1 MDYVESKLTMTSNI
15 LPRKLTTLWILALTL
30 LVQLAL
36 LCFSLPITQILSGAH
51 SYYIDNPFH
60 VYQIELGK
68 SLLQHGHLLGYDP
81 FLGAGHLG
89 GMSDNGSARLP
100 VFVAALLPAVP
111 TGVVYSLY
119 VLVCA
124 LIGPLAVVWLGRLL
138 RWPAW
143 HSAMAA
149 ALGLALWWI
158 GALHWFHTAGMV
170 SYVCGSYL
178 GLPYAAWVW
187 QLCSAGHRP
196 GAARLAGAGI
206 LGGLGMWLH
215 PLFPILVGL
224 LFVGFGV
231 ADFRAASVRRVGLR
245 GAVIATIAL
254 LVNLPWLI
262 AMLGNHDIGAN
273 PLALHPFQKEIGL
286 QVALKPALGLWT
298 GMGSFCNPLL
308 LAACLAGLYFMRGEP
323 RRRLLPFVIA
333 GVLLLLFAAFGALSA
348 ALAQLQPN
356 RFVAPAFLL
365 IAMGAAYCAGE
376 YLPWLGRDGWSK
388 GRLAGIAVAALLC
401 LYTGREM
408 VREAMAGPHGHYGKT
423 PPELSG
429 APPLVAQLEAWISA
443 NTTPDGRILFE
454 TSLARIH
461 GGGHVAGLI
470 ALQTDREFMGA
481 GYPYSLPAVSF
492 WDRVAF
498 GRPIQQL
505 STAELAQGLDLYN
518 VGWVIAHTPQLQ
530 KAMEALPSA
539 SAAAQFGTV
548 RIYKIDR
555 PLSFIAEGEGRIA
568 SRGFNQIHVSGAGG
582 VSVILKYHWLPG
594 LVASPAASIEPVQ
607 LAPGFPPFIRVRN
620 PPDDFTLSLH

>member
-1 MDYVESKLTMTSNI
+1 MDSVERSLTMTTDI
-15 LPRKLTTLWILALTL
+15 RPRQLTLFWILALTL

-36 LCFSLPITQILSGAH
+36 LCFSMPISQILSGAH
-51 SYYIDNPFH
+51 SYHIDNPYH

-111 TGVVYSLY
+111 TGVLYSLY
-119 VLVCA
+119 VLLCA
-124 LIGPLAVVWLGRLL
+124 LIGPLAVVGMGRLL
-138 RWPAW
+138 RWPVL
-143 HSAMAA
+143 HTAMAS
-149 ALGLALWWI
+149 ALGLVVWWI

-170 SYVCGSYL
+170 SYVCGCYL

-187 QLCSAGHRP
+187 QLCSAGQRQ

-206 LGGLGMWLH
+206 LGGLGIWLH
-215 PLFPILVGL
+215 PLFPIQVGL
-224 LFVGFGV
+224 LFVGFAVTG
-231 ADFRAASVRRVGLR
+231 FPAASVRRVVLR
-245 GAVIATIAL
+245 GAVIAAIAL

-273 PLALHPFQKEIGL
+273 PLALHPFQKVVGW
-286 QVALKPALGLWT
+286 QVALKPALGMWT

-308 LAACLAGLYFMRGEP
+308 LAACLAGLYWMRGEQ
-323 RRRLLPFVIA
+323 RRRMLPFVIA

-365 IAMGAAYCAGE
+365 IAMGAAYSAGE
-376 YLPWLGRDGWSK
+376 YLQRLELGGLGK
-388 GRLAGIAVAALLC
+388 GRLVGVAVAGLLC

-408 VREAMAGPHGHYGKT
+408 IREAMAGPHGHYGTT
-423 PPELSG
+423 PPELSD

-443 NTTPDGRILFE
+443 NTTQDGRILFE

-470 ALQTDREFMGA
+470 ALKTDREFMGA
-481 GYPYSLPAVSF
+481 GYPYSLPSVSF

-498 GRPIQQL
+498 GRPIQQV

-530 KAMEALPSA
+530 KAMDALPMA

-555 PLSFIAEGEGRIA
+555 PLSFIAEGSGRIA
-568 SRGFNQIHVSGAGG
+568 SRGFDRIHVSGAGG
-582 VSVILKYHWLPG
+582 ASVILKYHWLPG

-620 PPDDFTLSLH
+620 PPNDFTLSLH